1 MQELNIFK
9 ILKDNLEMIID
20 SSVDAFYITDNNG
33 NILMVNKSYENIIGL
48 ECEELVGVNIKELVN
63 NKISSHIETTIEV
76 DSKIREVIYQKFKSG
91 KHGLLSSTPIFDEF
105 GNVAIVINKVRDIS
119 ILEILKNKIIDNNKI
134 TNKEIEEV
142 ESKKNQV
149 FKSDYLI
156 ANDNKTIEILSF
168 AKRVAKV
175 DATVL
180 VLGETGVGKEV
191 IAKFIHENSNR
202 SNAKFIKVNCGAI
215 PKDLVESELFGYEK
229 GAFSGAKI
237 EGKQGLFEV
246 SSGGTLFLD
255 EVAELTLEV
264 QVRLLR
270 VLQEKEIVRV
280 GGIKPIKIDVRLIAA
295 TNRNLEEMVRLGEF
309 RKDLYYRL
317 YVVPIKILPLRERKE
332 DILPLVEY
340 FCEKLNKKY
349 GWKKKFSSDAMSLI
363 YNYRWSGN
371 VRELKNLIE
380 RSVVMCDEEW
390 ITERDL
396 CDLYNFEMDDFSKPR
411 LDLLPSLKEAVME
424 LEASLIEKAYTSYGN
439 VRDAA
444 KALSIDSSTFVR
456 KRQKLNNIKNKGD

>member
-1 MQELNIFK
+1 MAGLSTFQ
-9 ILKDNLEMIID
+9 ILADNLEMIID
-20 SSVDAFYITDNNG
+20 SSFDGFYVTDDNG

-48 ECEELVGVNIKELVN
+48 KCEELVGFNIKELIN
-63 NKISSHIETTIEV
+63 NKIISNIETTVEIN
-76 DSKIREVIYQKFKSG
+76 SKIKKIIYQKFKSG
-91 KHGLLSSTPIFDEF
+91 KHGILSSRPVFDEF
-105 GNVAIVINKVRDIS
+105 GNISIVINKVIDLS
-119 ILEILKNKIIDNNKI
+119 ILEILKNQILDNNKI
-134 TNKEIEEV
+134 TNKEIKGV
-142 ESKKNQV
+142 EDKKNQV

-156 ANDNKTIEILSF
+156 ANDHKTIEILNF

-191 IAKFIHENSNR
+191 IAKFIHDNSNR
-202 SNAKFIKVNCGAI
+202 SNTKFIKVNCGAI
-215 PKDLVESELFGYEK
+215 PKNLVESELFGYEK
-229 GAFSGAKI
+229 GAFSGAKT
-237 EGKQGLFEV
+237 EGKQGLFEL

-349 GWKKKFSSDAMSLI
+349 GWKKKFTSDAMSLI

-390 ITERDL
+390 ITAEDL
-396 CDLYNFEMDDFSKPR
+396 CGLHNFEMDDFSKPK

>member
-1 MQELNIFK
+1 MAGLSTFQ
-9 ILKDNLEMIID
+9 ILADNLEMIID
-20 SSVDAFYITDNNG
+20 SSFDGFYVTDDNG

-48 ECEELVGVNIKELVN
+48 KCEELVGFNIKELIN
-63 NKISSHIETTIEV
+63 NKIISNIETTVEIN
-76 DSKIREVIYQKFKSG
+76 SKIKKIIYQKFKSG
-91 KHGLLSSTPIFDEF
+91 KHGILSSRPVFDEF
-105 GNVAIVINKVRDIS
+105 GNISIVINKVIDLS
-119 ILEILKNKIIDNNKI
+119 ILEILKKQILDNNKI
-134 TNKEIEEV
+134 TNKEIKGV
-142 ESKKNQV
+142 EDKKNQV

-156 ANDNKTIEILSF
+156 ANDHKTIEILNF

-191 IAKFIHENSNR
+191 IAKFIHDNSNR
-202 SNAKFIKVNCGAI
+202 SNTKFIKVNCGAI
-215 PKDLVESELFGYEK
+215 PKNLVESELFGYEK
-229 GAFSGAKI
+229 GAFSGAKT
-237 EGKQGLFEV
+237 EGKQGLFEL

-270 VLQEKEIVRV
+270 VLQEK
-280 GGIKPIKIDVRLIAA
+280 
-295 TNRNLEEMVRLGEF
+295 EMVRLGEF

-349 GWKKKFSSDAMSLI
+349 GWKKKFTSDAMSLI

-390 ITERDL
+390 ITAEDL
-396 CDLYNFEMDDFSKPR
+396 CGLHNFEMDDFSKPK